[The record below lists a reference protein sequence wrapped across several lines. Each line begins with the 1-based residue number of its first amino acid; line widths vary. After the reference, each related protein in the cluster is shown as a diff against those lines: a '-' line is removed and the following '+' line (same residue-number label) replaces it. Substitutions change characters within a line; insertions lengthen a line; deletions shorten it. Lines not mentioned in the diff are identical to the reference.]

1 MIFDDPSLSLTQCG
15 TLRRVSS
22 GEIADS
28 GISVGLECLDR
39 ELFDFDRAAPRLFE
53 TGAKYARIQTGW
65 NRCEQSRGV
74 YSFEW
79 LDHVVDTLLAGGVQP
94 WFNVGF
100 GNPLYME
107 GIRNPA
113 AVGCVPFYFGEE
125 TLRAWENFVTALA
138 EHYRGRIRHWEIWNE
153 PDVEHFWFPAGR
165 NAADYARLLR
175 LTAPLIRRA
184 QPGAKIGGCC
194 GCVRPDYDWQR
205 DFFRSDGPKL
215 LDFFAIHQY
224 KIIPEVQL
232 GRIVETWKRQFA
244 LHGNPRIEIWMGESG
259 YPSWAPEDHWIGVY
273 RHNAPENQAKW
284 LLRRYLCDMES
295 GISLTSF
302 FQMVDLTAKPY
313 QMAEK
318 LQEPSRVARHGL
330 VDGFEYEPKPSHAA
344 LSHFAAVFDCDTVKC
359 PLFCFPETEP
369 ILPKQA
375 QVSKL
380 LEPALRIQ
388 TFVRNG
394 WALYVYYL
402 PEDVQL
408 DVHYFGLNL
417 AVIADEAPKALEQ
430 PVLIDLLSGVVYEV
444 VKGAS
449 PHLFTGL
456 PLTDYPL
463 ILTDRRA
470 LGDRIVCS
478 FHA

>member
-153 PDVEHFWFPAGR
+153 PDVEHFWFPVGR

-244 LHGNPRIEIWMGESG
+244 LHGNSGIEIWMGESG

-302 FQMVDLTAKPY
+302 SRWWISRRNPTRWRKSFRNPPGWHATDWWMVSNTNRSHPMPRCRILRRCSTAI
-313 QMAEK
+313 
-318 LQEPSRVARHGL
+318 R
-330 VDGFEYEPKPSHAA
+330 
-344 LSHFAAVFDCDTVKC
+344 
-359 PLFCFPETEP
+359 
-369 ILPKQA
+369 
-375 QVSKL
+375 
-380 LEPALRIQ
+380 
-388 TFVRNG
+388 
-394 WALYVYYL
+394 
-402 PEDVQL
+402 
-408 DVHYFGLNL
+408 
-417 AVIADEAPKALEQ
+417 
-430 PVLIDLLSGVVYEV
+430 
-444 VKGAS
+444 
-449 PHLFTGL
+449 
-456 PLTDYPL
+456 
-463 ILTDRRA
+463 
-470 LGDRIVCS
+470 
-478 FHA
+478 

>member
-153 PDVEHFWFPAGR
+153 PDVEHFWFPVGR

-175 LTAPLIRRA
+175 LTAPLIRSNC
-184 QPGAKIGGCC
+184 PEAKIGGCC

-244 LHGNPRIEIWMGESG
+244 LHGNSGIEIWMGESG
-259 YPSWAPEDHWIGVY
+259 YPSWAPENHWIGVY

-444 VKGAS
+444 AKGAS